1 MPFITIRSLISNN
14 LRNLDDNGDWI
25 SGDDYLQEKRNS
37 ELADY
42 APAQHSDKVSDLVT
56 QLILMRLAQPSRT
69 MLSSMSVARVFRL
82 STRDGK
88 SSMMNKAQFFQEN
101 AEKSN
106 KTFEEDVSHRVRAHR
121 TPPNMSYFQ
130 EAVDDYKK
138 AFRNWKG
145 MSPEYRSRQI
155 ANMYEVQMK
164 SVIIPGA
171 IVNHFAGEYDLSET
185 SIALINAILSS
196 GLMVWQR
203 DPATRFNAINAYG
216 SDPGSRD
223 LFTIKKEEY
232 RGDYEELQKRIDT
245 YKYNAPYQRV
255 MYSIKIAGN
264 AASIYTSRPA
274 AKAIV
279 SNLEDIIEQNG
290 TLTKD
295 RVEDIL
301 TYSFRAAWSMS
312 NNIADRLLS
321 LASVG
326 TQKYEEVHQEFLK
339 DFKSFKLTDFRRL
352 RAGGAAGMA
361 SSLIKVTILADGPK
375 LYRSFDK
382 MMKEGLAEE
391 TTEEK
396 PGTSVSAP
404 KAKKTAVAEEQKS
417 NVK

>member
-1 MPFITIRSLISNN
+1 MPFVTIRSLIADN
-14 LRNLDDNGDWI
+14 LSNLDDNGDLI
-25 SGDDYLQEKRNS
+25 SGDDYLREKHDS
-37 ELADY
+37 ELEDSV
-42 APAQHSDKVSDLVT
+42 PTRHSEKLSDLVT

-82 STRDGK
+82 SSRDAK

-106 KTFEEDVSHRVRAHR
+106 KVVEEDVSHRVRAHR
-121 TPPNMSYFQ
+121 TANTSYFQ
-130 EAVDDYKK
+130 EAVNDYKK

-145 MSPEYRSRQI
+145 MSPEYRSLQI
-155 ANMYEVQMK
+155 AKMYDVQMK

-185 SIALINAILSS
+185 SIALINTVLSS

-203 DPATRFNAINAYG
+203 DPATRFNAINAYV

-223 LFTIKKEEY
+223 LFTITKEEY
-232 RGDYEELQKRIDT
+232 RGDYEELQRRIDT
-245 YKYNAPYQRV
+245 YRYNAPYQRI

-279 SNLEDIIEQNG
+279 SNLEDVIEQSEK
-290 TLTKD
+290 LTKD
-295 RVEDIL
+295 RAEDIL
-301 TYSFRAAWSMS
+301 TYGFRAGWSVS

-339 DFKSFKLTDFRRL
+339 DLKSFKLTDFRRL

-382 MMKEGLAEE
+382 MMKEVLSEE

-417 NVK
+417 NTK